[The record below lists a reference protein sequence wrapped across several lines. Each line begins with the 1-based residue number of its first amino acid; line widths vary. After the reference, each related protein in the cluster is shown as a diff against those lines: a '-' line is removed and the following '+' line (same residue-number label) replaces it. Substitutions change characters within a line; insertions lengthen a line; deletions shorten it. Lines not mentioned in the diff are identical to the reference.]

1 MTQPSALY
9 HLQSLDSQIDALH
22 ARLTEIDRLLGENEA
37 VRKAQASLQEAEDRS
52 AKWKSQQKD
61 LELERQKLADEAAVA
76 ESRLYSGKVHNPR
89 ELTDLQDKMSEL
101 GKRRESL
108 EDPLIEAMLEVE
120 QAEADITAR
129 QQTLEKVLAKQA
141 STMSS
146 LNEERAS
153 SLAQLEQLRGEVD
166 AQRKEI
172 DLPNLQQYDTLRKQP
187 RGIAVAKLNREG
199 ECTMC
204 GVGLTT
210 ALRQQA
216 RRGETI
222 TCPTCGRILV
232 YSA

>member
-1 MTQPSALY
+1 M
-9 HLQSLDSQIDALH
+9 
-22 ARLTEIDRLLGENEA
+22 RLVEIDRLLGENEA
-37 VRKAQASLQEAEDRS
+37 VRQAQASLQEAKDRS
-52 AKWKSQQKD
+52 AKWKAQQKD
-61 LELERQKLADEAAVA
+61 LELERQKLAAEAAAA
-76 ESRLYSGKVHNPR
+76 ENRLYSGKVHNPR

-108 EDPLIEAMLEVE
+108 EDPLIEAMLEAE

-129 QQTLEKVLAKQA
+129 QQALEKVLAKQA

-172 DLPNLQQYDTLRKQP
+172 DLPSLQQYDTLRKQP
-187 RGIAVAKLNREG
+187 RGIAVAKLSREG

-216 RRGETI
+216 RHSETI